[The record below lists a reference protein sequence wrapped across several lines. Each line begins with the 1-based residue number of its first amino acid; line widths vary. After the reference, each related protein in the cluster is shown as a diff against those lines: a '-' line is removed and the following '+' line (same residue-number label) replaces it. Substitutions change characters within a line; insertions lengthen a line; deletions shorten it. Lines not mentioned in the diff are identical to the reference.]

1 MLDWTVV
8 YCNRFVLLSQCV
20 FFPMLTLSIA
30 VLFAAPWFAG
40 MAHQF
45 NHLSLLFIKEKQDA
59 LILGEK
65 LFSFHPFNMKCE
77 FGY

>member
-8 YCNRFVLLSQCV
+8 YCNQFVILLFQCV

-30 VLFAAPWFAG
+30 VLFAAPFVAG

-45 NHLSLLFIKEKQDA
+45 NHLSLLFIKEQVKPGFTNYRRDFPNFF
-59 LILGEK
+59 IRK
-65 LFSFHPFNMKCE
+65 K
-77 FGY
+77 